1 MSAGSDFSLEVGV
14 RVKDDASPAFQ
25 RIGRSAVESGRA
37 VQSAGSSFGRF
48 GDQASQGMRRSS
60 QAIDG
65 ASRSWR
71 TQMQRAGIEAG
82 TAGGEGISRGVSSS
96 ARASSAGVQSAA
108 RTWRTEVSQ
117 AGESAGAAGGAGIAR
132 GVGGGAASAVASVQ
146 SASQQWDAAAAAGGG
161 AAGETGGSALAERF
175 KEKLDGLGEG
185 LSEKLGKLGA
195 VVAGASVGDWLLDA
209 IGKASD
215 LNETVSKSQAIFE
228 GQANS
233 VRQWS
238 QGAAQSM
245 GLSSQAALDAATSFG
260 DMFRQLGDSGP
271 AAAQTSQ
278 QVVQLA
284 ADLGSFN
291 NLETGDVIDR
301 LSASFRGEFD
311 SLQAIIPNINAA
323 RVEQE
328 AMAETGKDSASAL
341 TQQEKAHATLAIVL
355 KDSSRAQGD
364 FAKTASGA
372 ANTAKR
378 NAAAMDDLKAKV
390 GSGLL
395 SAYQAL
401 QGAMSGVIAGASALA
416 DVIGKIAGAFSSLPG
431 PVQMMI
437 GTFAAMRLAQVLLGN
452 QITATGARLAALG
465 GAFRT
470 FSAQQTAASVASANL
485 ASNMTRSAS
494 GVGAMVRVAG
504 GGAVQM
510 GRFGTSIQQIGQHV
524 PAIDRAQGAFVNAA
538 AGADRF
544 GRSAGVAA
552 AGGSLLKSAGSGLL
566 GVMGGP
572 LGLAFAGASIA
583 AGVWAKHQQDSAQK
597 VAEHKQAVAQLTG
610 TLDQSTGAFT
620 AATRAQAAKDL
631 SDKGLLE
638 SSKRYGLALSDVTD
652 AYLGQPG
659 AIEKVNAALDS
670 QNERYKS
677 ANSYYNE
684 HGRLVEVNDKKNR
697 SFKESLNEVAGS
709 GKDAQ
714 RALQLQNEAMK
725 QTSSAATPAKTAVQQ
740 LAEAQ
745 KKSEGASKAMVDALQ
760 KVNNA
765 FLELRGG
772 ERGYEAAI
780 DDATKALKENG
791 LTLDIHTEKGRANGE
806 ALDKVAASAQT
817 MMSDMAKNGASAGQ
831 VASQYASSRAEL
843 VKMAESFG
851 MTAAEAGKY
860 ADKALQ
866 IPKEVKTKVDLEADA
881 AKKAFA
887 SLKDDAVKLDGSKVV
902 VEAKALNDKNVKAA
916 LEAIP
921 GVQHDK
927 QGNLIVDTKALNAEQ
942 TRLALKGVE
951 NVAVAANG
959 KIVHIPAGTNAP
971 AIKALIEGL
980 GAKSVA
986 VNGTKVQINTSAPLA
1001 NADREK
1007 INKLKGAA
1015 VNANGTMVTIDSK
1028 AITADTLAKINGV
1041 LNAAQS
1047 KTFSITAVFKAEG
1060 DAIARQ
1066 KYGEY
1071 RAKGGRVGGSD
1082 GLRRFA
1088 SGGSLVPWL
1097 PDDGREYG
1105 FQDGTA
1111 GGRIKGPGSATS
1123 DQVLTLTTTGPV
1135 LMGNSEHVITGRE
1148 VDAMGGHDN
1157 LYRMRAY
1164 ARTGKPFPRFA
1175 SGGSVDDDW
1184 TPDMSGIMAYAA
1196 SLKVDPSALTDQRK
1210 KVADQNTALNKAIRD
1225 LRAAQAGVRGK
1236 SGAARVKAEN
1246 AVATAIERQ
1255 AKAQRD
1261 LNDGKAKLSQMS
1273 AGARAD
1279 TTTRFMM
1286 GTTSQNGISQRF
1298 LDNIERIRKRGFPR
1312 LARSLLEQGDSDAQA
1327 IAQTLSG
1334 GALSRL
1340 KSAQAGLD
1348 TSDKLADRKT
1358 RLLDDLK
1365 GISTGEVAD
1374 QARAQANAQLIAMQ
1388 AANQRIAWASGPTTA
1403 RLEARLDVLADA
1415 IRSQPAP
1422 IVQPSPVKVITQLD
1436 SRPIAESTFGHGA
1449 REAQWGSVLPGAEGG
1464 W

>member
-1 MSAGSDFSLEVGV
+1 MRGRVRGLGSD
-14 RVKDDASPAFQ
+14 
-25 RIGRSAVESGRA
+25 IRSELMGPL
-37 VQSAGSSFGRF
+37 
-48 GDQASQGMRRSS
+48 M
-60 QAIDG
+60 
-65 ASRSWR
+65 
-71 TQMQRAGIEAG
+71 
-82 TAGGEGISRGVSSS
+82 
-96 ARASSAGVQSAA
+96 AGVA
-108 RTWRTEVSQ
+108 
-117 AGESAGAAGGAGIAR
+117 GAGI
-132 GVGGGAASAVASVQ
+132 VSFFQGAI
-146 SASQQWDAAAAAGGG
+146 D
-161 AAGETGGSALAERF
+161 
-175 KEKLDGLGEG
+175 
-185 LSEKLGKLGA
+185 
-195 VVAGASVGDWLLDA
+195 
-209 IGKASD
+209 KASD
-215 LNETVSKSQAIFE
+215 LNETVSKSKSIFGEQQAAM
-228 GQANS
+228 Q
-233 VRQWS
+233 QWS
-238 QGAAQSM
+238 QGAAQAM
-245 GLSSQAALDAATSFG
+245 GLSSQKALDAATSFG
-260 DMFRQLGDSGP
+260 DMFRQLGDSAP
-271 AAAQTSQ
+271 VAAQTSQ

-291 NLETGDVIDR
+291 NLETGDVIER
-301 LSASFRGEFD
+301 LSAAFRGEYD
-311 SLQAIIPNINAA
+311 SLQAVIPNISAA

-328 AMAETGKDSASAL
+328 AMAESGKTSASAL
-341 TQQEKAHATLAIVL
+341 TQQEKAHATLAIVM
-355 KDSSRAQGD
+355 KDGALAQGD
-364 FAKTASGA
+364 FAKTADGA

-378 NAAAMDDLKAKV
+378 NAAAFEDLQAKV
-390 GSGLL
+390 GQGLL
-395 SAYQAL
+395 SAFQAL
-401 QGAMSGVIAGASALA
+401 QGAMGGLISGASALVDGIA
-416 DVIGKIAGAFSSLPG
+416 KIAHVFSSLPG

-494 GVGAMVRVAG
+494 GMGAMVRVAG

-524 PAIDRAQGAFVNAA
+524 PAIGRAQGAFVNAA

-552 AGGSLLKSAGSGLL
+552 AGGSLLKSAGSGLM

-659 AIEKVNAALDS
+659 AIEKVNASLDS
-670 QNERYKS
+670 QNARYKS

-684 HGRLVEVNDKKNR
+684 HGRLIEVNDKKNR

-740 LAEAQ
+740 LTDAQ
-745 KKSEGASKAMVDALQ
+745 KKSADAADAMKKSLHDLNNTYLQMEGGVDGWEAS
-760 KVNNA
+760 
-765 FLELRGG
+765 
-772 ERGYEAAI
+772 I
-780 DDATKALKENG
+780 DSATSALKENG
-791 LTLDIHTEKGRANGE
+791 RTLDEHTEKGRANRS
-806 ALDKVAASAQT
+806 ALRDMASSAQT
-817 MMSDMAKNGASAGQ
+817 ALTSMADNGSSAGQ
-831 VASQYASSRAEL
+831 VSAKYREMREQIIQSAMAFGRSRGEAEQYASSVL
-843 VKMAESFG
+843 K
-851 MTAAEAGKY
+851 
-860 ADKALQ
+860 L
-866 IPKEVKTKVDLEADA
+866 PKQVKTKVDLEADA

-951 NVAVAANG
+951 NVAVTANNKIIMIPSSAPNAAQ
-959 KIVHIPAGTNAP
+959 T
-971 AIKALIEGL
+971 KAFIESIS
-980 GAKSVA
+980 GAAVRADSKSVTIT
-986 VNGTKVQINTSAPLA
+986 NSAPLSSKTVA
-1001 NADREK
+1001 DLQEIEGVAVSADRK
-1007 INKLKGAA
+1007 SVIVSNSSKGTALTDLQAVLNKATTVDGKHA
-1015 VNANGTMVTIDSK
+1015 TVTITTVKETINRTYNEAARSANSMFGANLFGSARGNVFEGGAVRAFARGGVEDHEPQI
-1028 AITADTLAKINGV
+1028 ARPTPGRVRVWAEPETQGEAYIPFANDGRRGRAK
-1041 LNAAQS
+1041 
-1047 KTFSITAVFKAEG
+1047 SIT
-1060 DAIARQ
+1060 
-1066 KYGEY
+1066 EY
-1071 RAKGGRVGGSD
+1071 VA
-1082 GLRRFA
+1082 RRF
-1088 SGGSLVPWL
+1088 
-1097 PDDGREYG
+1097 
-1105 FQDGTA
+1105 
-1111 GGRIKGPGSATS
+1111 
-1123 DQVLTLTTTGPV
+1123 
-1135 LMGNSEHVITGRE
+1135 
-1148 VDAMGGHDN
+1148 
-1157 LYRMRAY
+1157 
-1164 ARTGKPFPRFA
+1164 
-1175 SGGSVDDDW
+1175 GGSVTWHADGSADDW

-1225 LRAAQAGVRGK
+1225 LKAAQAGVRGK

-1261 LNDGKAKLSQMS
+1261 LNAGRAKLNQMS
-1273 AGARAD
+1273 AGAKAD

-1286 GTTSQNGISQRF
+1286 GTTSQNSISQRF

-1312 LARSLLEQGDSDAQA
+1312 LARSLLEQGDTDAQY

-1334 GALSRL
+1334 GRLDRL
-1340 KSAQAGLD
+1340 KAAQAGLD
-1348 TSDKLADRKT
+1348 TSDKLADRKAK
-1358 RLLDDLK
+1358 LLDDLK
-1365 GISTGEVAD
+1365 GANSSKLTA
-1374 QARAQANAQLIAMQ
+1374 QARAQANAQILAIQASNRMLQ
-1388 AANQRIAWASGPTTA
+1388 ASWGPQQLTPAHVQQIVTETVKALPAPTAHVSVQSPDVYLGSDLVSRQVTGQQQSAANR
-1403 RLEARLDVLADA
+1403 
-1415 IRSQPAP
+1415 
-1422 IVQPSPVKVITQLD
+1422 
-1436 SRPIAESTFGHGA
+1436 
-1449 REAQWGSVLPGAEGG
+1449 GSSMIGVVPR
-1464 W
+1464 

>member
-1 MSAGSDFSLEVGV
+1 MRGRVRGLGSD
-14 RVKDDASPAFQ
+14 
-25 RIGRSAVESGRA
+25 IRSELMGPL
-37 VQSAGSSFGRF
+37 
-48 GDQASQGMRRSS
+48 M
-60 QAIDG
+60 
-65 ASRSWR
+65 
-71 TQMQRAGIEAG
+71 
-82 TAGGEGISRGVSSS
+82 
-96 ARASSAGVQSAA
+96 AGVA
-108 RTWRTEVSQ
+108 
-117 AGESAGAAGGAGIAR
+117 GAGI
-132 GVGGGAASAVASVQ
+132 VSFLQGAI
-146 SASQQWDAAAAAGGG
+146 D
-161 AAGETGGSALAERF
+161 
-175 KEKLDGLGEG
+175 
-185 LSEKLGKLGA
+185 
-195 VVAGASVGDWLLDA
+195 
-209 IGKASD
+209 KASD

-328 AMAETGKDSASAL
+328 ALTATGKKSASAL
-341 TQQEKAHATLAIVL
+341 TQQEKAHATLAIVMR
-355 KDSSRAQGD
+355 DSSRAQGD
-364 FAKTASGA
+364 FEKTAGGA

-401 QGAMSGVIAGASALA
+401 QGAMSGVIVGASALA

-494 GVGAMVRVAG
+494 GMGAMVRVAG

-510 GRFGTSIQQIGQHV
+510 GRFGTSIQQVGQHV
-524 PAIDRAQGAFVNAA
+524 PAIARAQGAFVNAA

-544 GRSAGVAA
+544 GRSAGSAA
-552 AGGSLLKSAGSGLL
+552 AAGSLLKSAGSGLM

-597 VAEHKQAVAQLTG
+597 VAQHKQAVAQLTG

-659 AIEKVNAALDS
+659 AIERVNAALDS

-697 SFKESLNEVAGS
+697 SFKDSLNEVAGS

-951 NVAVAANG
+951 NAAVTADG
-959 KIVHIPAGTNAP
+959 RVVIIPASTPNA
-971 AIKALIEGL
+971 AAVKRLLEG
-980 GAKSVA
+980 V
-986 VNGTKVQINTSAPLA
+986 
-1001 NADREK
+1001 D
-1007 INKLKGAA
+1007 GAA
-1015 VNANGTMVTIDSK
+1015 VSANGRSVSIPVASPNSPATKRLLNQVEGAALSADKKSVTVPTSALGAVTAKGEIDGVIRSANAADGK
-1028 AITADTLAKINGV
+1028 VARVSIITTKTLVNEVINRGSSNAVGVLAKARGGV
-1041 LNAAQS
+1041 MFGDHEAFARGGVREDHEPQIARPTPGRVRVWAEPETQGEAYIPFANDGRRGRA
-1047 KTFSITAVFKAEG
+1047 KSIT
-1060 DAIARQ
+1060 
-1066 KYGEY
+1066 EY
-1071 RAKGGRVGGSD
+1071 VA
-1082 GLRRFA
+1082 RRF
-1088 SGGSLVPWL
+1088 
-1097 PDDGREYG
+1097 
-1105 FQDGTA
+1105 
-1111 GGRIKGPGSATS
+1111 
-1123 DQVLTLTTTGPV
+1123 
-1135 LMGNSEHVITGRE
+1135 
-1148 VDAMGGHDN
+1148 
-1157 LYRMRAY
+1157 
-1164 ARTGKPFPRFA
+1164 
-1175 SGGSVDDDW
+1175 GGSVTWHADGSADDW

-1196 SLKVDPSALTDQRK
+1196 SLKVDPSAVADQRK
-1210 KVADQNTALNKAIRD
+1210 KVADQSTALNKAIRD
-1225 LRAAQAGVRGK
+1225 LKAAQAGVRGK

-1261 LNDGKAKLSQMS
+1261 LNDGKAKLNQMS
-1273 AGARAD
+1273 AGANAD

-1286 GTTSQNGISQRF
+1286 GTTSQNGITQRF
-1298 LDNIERIRKRGFPR
+1298 LDNIERISKRGFPR

-1334 GALSRL
+1334 GALSQL
-1340 KSAQAGLD
+1340 ESAQAGLD
-1348 TSDKLADRKT
+1348 TSDKLADRKAQM
-1358 RLLDDLK
+1358 LDDLK
-1365 GISTGEVAD
+1365 GVTSGGLAESA
-1374 QARAQANAQLIAMQ
+1374 QAQANAQLIAMQ

>member
-1 MSAGSDFSLEVGV
+1 MRGRVRGLGSD
-14 RVKDDASPAFQ
+14 
-25 RIGRSAVESGRA
+25 IRSELMGPL
-37 VQSAGSSFGRF
+37 
-48 GDQASQGMRRSS
+48 M
-60 QAIDG
+60 
-65 ASRSWR
+65 
-71 TQMQRAGIEAG
+71 
-82 TAGGEGISRGVSSS
+82 
-96 ARASSAGVQSAA
+96 AGVA
-108 RTWRTEVSQ
+108 
-117 AGESAGAAGGAGIAR
+117 GAGI
-132 GVGGGAASAVASVQ
+132 VSFLQGAI
-146 SASQQWDAAAAAGGG
+146 D
-161 AAGETGGSALAERF
+161 
-175 KEKLDGLGEG
+175 
-185 LSEKLGKLGA
+185 
-195 VVAGASVGDWLLDA
+195 
-209 IGKASD
+209 KASD
-215 LNETVSKSQAIFE
+215 LNETVSKSKSIFGEQQAAM
-228 GQANS
+228 Q
-233 VRQWS
+233 QWS
-238 QGAAQSM
+238 QGAAQAM
-245 GLSSQAALDAATSFG
+245 GLSSQKALDAATSFG
-260 DMFRQLGDSGP
+260 DMFRQLGDSAP
-271 AAAQTSQ
+271 VAAQTSQ

-301 LSASFRGEFD
+301 LSASFRGEYD

-328 AMAETGKDSASAL
+328 ALTESGKTSASQL
-341 TQQEKAHATLAIVL
+341 TQQEKAHATLAIVM
-355 KDSSRAQGD
+355 KDGARAQGD
-364 FAKTASGA
+364 FAKTADGA

-378 NAAAMDDLKAKV
+378 NAAAFEDLQAKV
-390 GSGLL
+390 GQGLL
-395 SAYQAL
+395 SAFQAL
-401 QGAMSGVIAGASALA
+401 QGAMGGLISGASVLVDGVA
-416 DVIGKIAGAFSSLPG
+416 KIAHVFSELPG
-431 PVQMMI
+431 PIQMAI
-437 GTFAAMRLAQVLLGN
+437 GTFGALRLAQVLLGN

-494 GVGAMVRVAG
+494 GMGAMVRVAG

-510 GRFGTSIQQIGQHV
+510 GRFGTSIQQVGQQV
-524 PAIDRAQGAFVNAA
+524 PAIARAQGAFVNAA

-552 AGGSLLKSAGSGLL
+552 AGGSLLKSAGSGLM

-597 VAEHKQAVAQLTG
+597 VAEHKQAVAQLSG

-631 SDKGLLE
+631 SDKGMLE
-638 SSKRYGLALSDVTD
+638 TAKQYGVSLSDVTD
-652 AYLGQPG
+652 IYLGNEGVLKRVTASLDEQQKQYG
-659 AIEKVNAALDS
+659 INNTTIRAGGDEVAKTDHKLNDFEKSL
-670 QNERYKS
+670 KS
-677 ANSYYNE
+677 
-684 HGRLVEVNDKKNR
+684 
-697 SFKESLNEVAGS
+697 VAGS

-740 LAEAQ
+740 LADAQ

-791 LTLDIHTEKGRANGE
+791 RTLDIHTEKGRANGE

-951 NVAVAANG
+951 NAAVTADG
-959 KIVHIPAGTNAP
+959 KIIMIPSSAPNA
-971 AIKALIEGL
+971 AQTKAFIESIS
-980 GAKSVA
+980 GAAVRADSKSVTIT
-986 VNGTKVQINTSAPLA
+986 NSAPLSSKTVA
-1001 NADREK
+1001 DLQKIEGVAVSADRK
-1007 INKLKGAA
+1007 SVIVSNSSKGTALTDLQAVLNKATTVDGKHA
-1015 VNANGTMVTIDSK
+1015 TVTITTVKETINRTYNEAARSANSMFGANLFGSARGNVFEGDHVR
-1028 AITADTLAKINGV
+1028 AFARGGVEDHEPQIARPTPGRVRVWAEPETQGEAYIPFANDGRRGRAK
-1041 LNAAQS
+1041 
-1047 KTFSITAVFKAEG
+1047 SIT
-1060 DAIARQ
+1060 
-1066 KYGEY
+1066 EY
-1071 RAKGGRVGGSD
+1071 VA
-1082 GLRRFA
+1082 RRF
-1088 SGGSLVPWL
+1088 
-1097 PDDGREYG
+1097 
-1105 FQDGTA
+1105 
-1111 GGRIKGPGSATS
+1111 
-1123 DQVLTLTTTGPV
+1123 
-1135 LMGNSEHVITGRE
+1135 
-1148 VDAMGGHDN
+1148 
-1157 LYRMRAY
+1157 
-1164 ARTGKPFPRFA
+1164 
-1175 SGGSVDDDW
+1175 GGSVTWHADGSADDW

-1196 SLKVDPSALTDQRK
+1196 SLKVDPSAVTEQRK
-1210 KVADQNTALNKAIRD
+1210 KVADQKTALDKAIRD

-1273 AGARAD
+1273 AGASAD

-1286 GTTSQNGISQRF
+1286 GTTSQNGLSQQF

-1334 GALSRL
+1334 GSLDRL

-1348 TSDKLADRKT
+1348 TSDKLADRKAQM
-1358 RLLDDLK
+1358 LDDLK
-1365 GISTGEVAD
+1365 GVSTAGMAN
-1374 QARAQANAQLIAMQ
+1374 QAQAQANAQLLALRGAQ
-1388 AANQRIAWASGPTTA
+1388 AALAYTTGVREVQA
-1403 RLEARLDVLADA
+1403 PVDYDRLAQAVTRHL
-1415 IRSQPAP
+1415 PAP
-1422 IVQPSPVKVITQLD
+1422 VMGAPVTIQMD
-1436 SRPIAESTFGHGA
+1436 SREVGHGVMPHTM
-1449 REAQWGSVLPGAEGG
+1449 EAASIQASYGSLVPGMR
-1464 W
+1464 

>member
-328 AMAETGKDSASAL
+328 ALTATGKESASAL
-341 TQQEKAHATLAIVL
+341 TQQEKAHATLAIVMR
-355 KDSSRAQGD
+355 DSSRAQGD
-364 FAKTASGA
+364 FEKTAGGA

-401 QGAMSGVIAGASALA
+401 QGAMSGVIVGASALA
-416 DVIGKIAGAFSSLPG
+416 DVIAKIAGAFSSLPG
-431 PVQMMI
+431 PAQMMI

-494 GVGAMVRVAG
+494 GMGAMVRVAG

-510 GRFGTSIQQIGQHV
+510 GRFGTSIQQVGQHV
-524 PAIDRAQGAFVNAA
+524 PAIARAQGAFVNAA

-552 AGGSLLKSAGSGLL
+552 AGGSLLRSAGSGLM

-597 VAEHKQAVAQLTG
+597 VAEHKQAVAQLSG

-659 AIEKVNAALDS
+659 AIERVNAALDS

-697 SFKESLNEVAGS
+697 SFKDSLNEVAGS

-725 QTSSAATPAKTAVQQ
+725 QTSSAAAPAKTAVQQ
-740 LAEAQ
+740 LADAQ

-791 LTLDIHTEKGRANGE
+791 RTLDIHTEKGRANGE

-851 MTAAEAGKY
+851 MTADEASKY
-860 ADKALQ
+860 AGKALQ
-866 IPKEVKTKVDLEADA
+866 IPREVSTKVDLEADA

-942 TRLALKGVE
+942 TRAALKGVE
-951 NVAVAANG
+951 NAAVTADG
-959 KIVHIPAGTNAP
+959 KIVIIPSSAPNAAAVKAILEQVSGAAYNADTKSVSIPAESKNAP
-971 AIKALIEGL
+971 WVKKLLDQVGTAAYNADTKSVSIPAEALTAQALTDLQNLYNSAHDKTVTITTITKEVITRTDLRSSMPGVAKARGGVMFGDHEAFARGGVREDHEPQIARPTPGRVRVWAEPETQGEAYIPFAND
-980 GAKSVA
+980 GRRGRAKSITEYVA
-986 VNGTKVQINTSAPLA
+986 
-1001 NADREK
+1001 
-1007 INKLKGAA
+1007 
-1015 VNANGTMVTIDSK
+1015 
-1028 AITADTLAKINGV
+1028 
-1041 LNAAQS
+1041 
-1047 KTFSITAVFKAEG
+1047 
-1060 DAIARQ
+1060 
-1066 KYGEY
+1066 
-1071 RAKGGRVGGSD
+1071 
-1082 GLRRFA
+1082 RRF
-1088 SGGSLVPWL
+1088 
-1097 PDDGREYG
+1097 
-1105 FQDGTA
+1105 
-1111 GGRIKGPGSATS
+1111 
-1123 DQVLTLTTTGPV
+1123 
-1135 LMGNSEHVITGRE
+1135 
-1148 VDAMGGHDN
+1148 
-1157 LYRMRAY
+1157 
-1164 ARTGKPFPRFA
+1164 
-1175 SGGSVDDDW
+1175 GGSVTWHADGSADDW

-1196 SLKVDPSALTDQRK
+1196 SLKVDPSAVTEQRK
-1210 KVADQNTALNKAIRD
+1210 KVADQKTALDKAIRD

-1273 AGARAD
+1273 AGASAD

-1286 GTTSQNGISQRF
+1286 GTTSQNGLSQRF

-1358 RLLDDLK
+1358 QMLDDLK

-1422 IVQPSPVKVITQLD
+1422 IVQASPVKVITQLD

-1449 REAQWGSVLPGAEGG
+1449 RESQWGSVLPGAEGG

>member
-14 RVKDDASPAFQ
+14 RVKDDASPALQ
-25 RIGRSAVESGRA
+25 QIGRTASSTGRQVESSMRG
-37 VQSAGSSFGRF
+37 
-48 GDQASQGMRRSS
+48 ASQQLGSLGQS
-60 QAIDG
+60 
-65 ASRSWR
+65 ASRS
-71 TQMQRAGIEAG
+71 T
-82 TAGGEGISRGVSSS
+82 
-96 ARASSAGVQSAA
+96 AGVQSAA
-108 RTWRTEVSQ
+108 RQWESSARRG
-117 AGESAGAAGGAGIAR
+117 GESAGRAAGDGLSRGVTSGARQAGDRAGGEFATGMRGRVRGLGSDIRSELMGPLMAGVAGAGI
-132 GVGGGAASAVASVQ
+132 VSFLQGAI
-146 SASQQWDAAAAAGGG
+146 D
-161 AAGETGGSALAERF
+161 
-175 KEKLDGLGEG
+175 
-185 LSEKLGKLGA
+185 
-195 VVAGASVGDWLLDA
+195 
-209 IGKASD
+209 KASD
-215 LNETVSKSQAIFE
+215 LNETVSKSKSIFGEQQAAM
-228 GQANS
+228 Q
-233 VRQWS
+233 QWS

-328 AMAETGKDSASAL
+328 ALTATGKDSASAL
-341 TQQEKAHATLAIVL
+341 TQQEKAHATLAIVMR
-355 KDSSRAQGD
+355 DSSRAQGD
-364 FAKTASGA
+364 FAKTADGA

-378 NAAAMDDLKAKV
+378 NAAAFEDLQAKV
-390 GSGLL
+390 GQGLL
-395 SAYQAL
+395 SAFQAL
-401 QGAMSGVIAGASALA
+401 QGAMGGLISGASVLVDGIA
-416 DVIGKIAGAFSSLPG
+416 KIAHVFSELPG
-431 PVQMMI
+431 PIQMAI
-437 GTFAAMRLAQVLLGN
+437 GTFGALRLAQALLGN

-494 GVGAMVRVAG
+494 GMGAMVRVAG

-510 GRFGTSIQQIGQHV
+510 GRFGTSIQQVGQQV
-524 PAIDRAQGAFVNAA
+524 PAIARAQGAFVNAA

-552 AGGSLLKSAGSGLL
+552 AGGSLLKSAGSGLM

-597 VAEHKQAVAQLTG
+597 VAEHKQAVSQLVG

-620 AATRAQAAKDL
+620 AATRAQVAKDL
-631 SDKGLLE
+631 SDKGMLE
-638 SSKRYGLALSDVTD
+638 TAKQYGVSLSDVTD
-652 AYLGQPG
+652 IYLGNEG
-659 AIEKVNAALDS
+659 ALKRVTASLDEQQKQYGINNTTIRAGGDEVAKTDHKLNDFEKSL
-670 QNERYKS
+670 KS
-677 ANSYYNE
+677 
-684 HGRLVEVNDKKNR
+684 
-697 SFKESLNEVAGS
+697 VAGS
-709 GKDAQ
+709 GKAAQ

-951 NVAVAANG
+951 NAAVTADG
-959 KIVHIPAGTNAP
+959 RVVIIPASTPNA
-971 AIKALIEGL
+971 AAVKRLLEG
-980 GAKSVA
+980 V
-986 VNGTKVQINTSAPLA
+986 
-1001 NADREK
+1001 D
-1007 INKLKGAA
+1007 GAA
-1015 VNANGTMVTIDSK
+1015 VSANGRSVSIPVASPNSPATKRLLNQVEGAALSADKKSVTVPTSALGAVTAKGEIDGVIRSANAADGK
-1028 AITADTLAKINGV
+1028 VARVSIITTKTLVNEVINRGSSNAVGVLAKARGGV
-1041 LNAAQS
+1041 MFGDHEAFARGGVREDHEPQIARPTPGRVRVWAEPETQGEAYIPFANDGRRGRA
-1047 KTFSITAVFKAEG
+1047 KSIT
-1060 DAIARQ
+1060 
-1066 KYGEY
+1066 EY
-1071 RAKGGRVGGSD
+1071 VA
-1082 GLRRFA
+1082 RRF
-1088 SGGSLVPWL
+1088 
-1097 PDDGREYG
+1097 
-1105 FQDGTA
+1105 
-1111 GGRIKGPGSATS
+1111 
-1123 DQVLTLTTTGPV
+1123 
-1135 LMGNSEHVITGRE
+1135 
-1148 VDAMGGHDN
+1148 
-1157 LYRMRAY
+1157 
-1164 ARTGKPFPRFA
+1164 
-1175 SGGSVDDDW
+1175 GGSVTWHADGSADDW

-1210 KVADQNTALNKAIRD
+1210 KVADQNTALDKAIRD

-1261 LNDGKAKLSQMS
+1261 LNDGKAKLNQMS
-1273 AGARAD
+1273 AGANAD

-1286 GTTSQNGISQRF
+1286 GTTAQNGISQRF

-1312 LARSLLEQGDSDAQA
+1312 LARSLLEQGDADAQY

-1340 KSAQAGLD
+1340 ESAQAGLD
-1348 TSDKLADRKT
+1348 TSDKLADRKAQM
-1358 RLLDDLK
+1358 LDDLK
-1365 GISTGEVAD
+1365 GANSSKLTA
-1374 QARAQANAQLIAMQ
+1374 QAQAQANAQLLALQASNRMMQ
-1388 AANQRIAWASGPTTA
+1388 ASWSPQQLTA
-1403 RLEARLDVLADA
+1403 THVQQIVTATLK
-1415 IRSQPAP
+1415 SMPAP
-1422 IVQPSPVKVITQLD
+1422 TAHVSVQSPDVYLGSDLV
-1436 SRPIAESTFGHGA
+1436 SRQVTGQQQSAA
-1449 REAQWGSVLPGAEGG
+1449 NRGSSMIGVVPR
-1464 W
+1464 

>member
-1 MSAGSDFSLEVGV
+1 M
-14 RVKDDASPAFQ
+14 
-25 RIGRSAVESGRA
+25 
-37 VQSAGSSFGRF
+37 
-48 GDQASQGMRRSS
+48 
-60 QAIDG
+60 
-65 ASRSWR
+65 
-71 TQMQRAGIEAG
+71 
-82 TAGGEGISRGVSSS
+82 
-96 ARASSAGVQSAA
+96 
-108 RTWRTEVSQ
+108 
-117 AGESAGAAGGAGIAR
+117 
-132 GVGGGAASAVASVQ
+132 
-146 SASQQWDAAAAAGGG
+146 
-161 AAGETGGSALAERF
+161 
-175 KEKLDGLGEG
+175 
-185 LSEKLGKLGA
+185 
-195 VVAGASVGDWLLDA
+195 
-209 IGKASD
+209 
-215 LNETVSKSQAIFE
+215 
-228 GQANS
+228 
-233 VRQWS
+233 
-238 QGAAQSM
+238 
-245 GLSSQAALDAATSFG
+245 
-260 DMFRQLGDSGP
+260 
-271 AAAQTSQ
+271 
-278 QVVQLA
+278 QLA

-328 AMAETGKDSASAL
+328 ALTATGKDSASAL
-341 TQQEKAHATLAIVL
+341 TQQEKAHATLAIVMR
-355 KDSSRAQGD
+355 DSSRAQGD
-364 FAKTASGA
+364 FAKTSSGA

-494 GVGAMVRVAG
+494 GMGAMVRVAG

-510 GRFGTSIQQIGQHV
+510 GRFGTSIQQVGQHV
-524 PAIDRAQGAFVNAA
+524 PAIARAQGAFVNAA

-552 AGGSLLKSAGSGLL
+552 AGGSLLRSAGSGLM

-597 VAEHKQAVAQLTG
+597 VAEHKQAVAQLSG

-659 AIEKVNAALDS
+659 AIERVNAALDS

-697 SFKESLNEVAGS
+697 SFKDSLNEVAGS

-725 QTSSAATPAKTAVQQ
+725 QTSSAAAPAKTAVQQ
-740 LAEAQ
+740 LAAAQ
-745 KKSEGASKAMVDALQ
+745 KKSA
-760 KVNNA
+760 
-765 FLELRGG
+765 
-772 ERGYEAAI
+772 
-780 DDATKALKENG
+780 DATDAMKKSLHDLNNTYLQMEGGIDGWEASIDSATSALKENG
-791 LTLDIHTEKGRANGE
+791 RTLDEHTEKGRANRSALRDMASSAQSALTSMADNGSSAGE
-806 ALDKVAASAQT
+806 VAAKYGEMREQIIQSA
-817 MMSDMAKNGASAGQ
+817 MAFGRSRGAAE
-831 VASQYASSRAEL
+831 QYASSVL
-843 VKMAESFG
+843 K
-851 MTAAEAGKY
+851 
-860 ADKALQ
+860 L
-866 IPKEVKTKVDLEADA
+866 PKQVKTKVDLEADA
-881 AKKAFA
+881 ASKAFA

-942 TRLALKGVE
+942 TRAALKGVE
-951 NVAVAANG
+951 NAAVTADNKIIMIPSSAPNAAQ
-959 KIVHIPAGTNAP
+959 T
-971 AIKALIEGL
+971 KAFIESIS
-980 GAKSVA
+980 GAAVRADSKSVTIT
-986 VNGTKVQINTSAPLA
+986 NSAPLSSKTVA
-1001 NADREK
+1001 DLQKIEGVAVSADRK
-1007 INKLKGAA
+1007 SVIISNSSKGTALTDLQAVLNKATTVDGKHA
-1015 VNANGTMVTIDSK
+1015 TVTITTIKETINRTYNEAARSANSMFGANLFGPVKK
-1028 AITADTLAKINGV
+1028 ARGGVMFGDHEAFARGGVRENHEPQIARPTPGRVRVWAEPETQGEAYIPFANDGRRGRAK
-1041 LNAAQS
+1041 
-1047 KTFSITAVFKAEG
+1047 SIT
-1060 DAIARQ
+1060 
-1066 KYGEY
+1066 EY
-1071 RAKGGRVGGSD
+1071 VA
-1082 GLRRFA
+1082 RRF
-1088 SGGSLVPWL
+1088 
-1097 PDDGREYG
+1097 
-1105 FQDGTA
+1105 
-1111 GGRIKGPGSATS
+1111 
-1123 DQVLTLTTTGPV
+1123 
-1135 LMGNSEHVITGRE
+1135 
-1148 VDAMGGHDN
+1148 
-1157 LYRMRAY
+1157 
-1164 ARTGKPFPRFA
+1164 
-1175 SGGSVDDDW
+1175 GGSVTWHADGSADDW

-1196 SLKVDPSALTDQRK
+1196 SLKVDPSAVTEQRK
-1210 KVADQNTALNKAIRD
+1210 KVADQKTALDKAIRD

-1255 AKAQRD
+1255 AKATQNLSAARS
-1261 LNDGKAKLSQMS
+1261 KL
-1273 AGARAD
+1273 AGMEARSGQGAG
-1279 TTTRFMM
+1279 RQFI
-1286 GTTSQNGISQRF
+1286 SGISASNWTNKRF
-1298 LDNIERIRKRGFPR
+1298 LDDIERIKKRGFPMV
-1312 LARSLLEQGDSDAQA
+1312 ARSLLEDGSDSAVKAAHSFAVGERSELVVADRGLKFSDAQA
-1327 IAQTLSG
+1327 
-1334 GALSRL
+1334 
-1340 KSAQAGLD
+1340 
-1348 TSDKLADRKT
+1348 DRRKKM
-1358 RLLDDLK
+1358 LDDLK

-1415 IRSQPAP
+1415 IRSQPAR
-1422 IVQPSPVKVITQLD
+1422 IVQASPVKVITQLD

-1449 REAQWGSVLPGAEGG
+1449 RESQWGSVLPGIDGG

>member
-1 MSAGSDFSLEVGV
+1 MVAGSDFSLQVGV
-14 RVKDDASPAFQ
+14 RVKDDATPALQ
-25 RIGRSAVESGRA
+25 QIGRTASSTGRQVESSMRG
-37 VQSAGSSFGRF
+37 
-48 GDQASQGMRRSS
+48 ASQQLGSLGQS
-60 QAIDG
+60 
-65 ASRSWR
+65 ASRS
-71 TQMQRAGIEAG
+71 T
-82 TAGGEGISRGVSSS
+82 
-96 ARASSAGVQSAA
+96 AGVQSAA
-108 RTWRTEVSQ
+108 RQWESSARRG
-117 AGESAGAAGGAGIAR
+117 GESAGRAAGDGLSRGVTSGARQAGDRAGGELATGMRGRVRGLGSDIRSELMGPLMAGVAGAGI
-132 GVGGGAASAVASVQ
+132 VSFLQGAI
-146 SASQQWDAAAAAGGG
+146 D
-161 AAGETGGSALAERF
+161 
-175 KEKLDGLGEG
+175 
-185 LSEKLGKLGA
+185 
-195 VVAGASVGDWLLDA
+195 
-209 IGKASD
+209 KASD
-215 LNETVSKSQAIFE
+215 LNETVSKSKSIFGEQQAAM
-228 GQANS
+228 Q
-233 VRQWS
+233 QWS
-238 QGAAQSM
+238 QGAAQAM
-245 GLSSQAALDAATSFG
+245 GLSSQKALDAATSFG
-260 DMFRQLGDSGP
+260 DMFRQLGDSAP
-271 AAAQTSQ
+271 VAASTSQ

-284 ADLGSFN
+284 SDLGSFN

-328 AMAETGKDSASAL
+328 ALTATGKDSASAL

-524 PAIDRAQGAFVNAA
+524 PAIGRAQGAFVNAA

-552 AGGSLLKSAGSGLL
+552 AGGSLLKSAGSGLM

-659 AIEKVNAALDS
+659 AIEKVNASLDS
-670 QNERYKS
+670 QNARYKS

-817 MMSDMAKNGASAGQ
+817 MMADMAKNGASAGQ

-881 AKKAFA
+881 AKKAFGA
-887 SLKDDAVKLDGSKVV
+887 LKDDAVKLDGSKVV
-902 VEAKALNDKNVKAA
+902 VEAKALNDKTVKAA

-942 TRLALKGVE
+942 TRAALKGVE
-951 NVAVAANG
+951 NAAVTADG
-959 KIVHIPAGTNAP
+959 KIVMIPSSAPNA
-971 AIKALIEGL
+971 AQTKAFIESIS
-980 GAKSVA
+980 GAAVRADSKSVTIT
-986 VNGTKVQINTSAPLA
+986 NSAPLSSRTVA
-1001 NADREK
+1001 DLQKIEGVAVSADRK
-1007 INKLKGAA
+1007 SVIVSNSSKGTALTDLQAVLNKATTVDGKHA
-1015 VNANGTMVTIDSK
+1015 TVTITTVKETINRTYNEAARSANSMFGANLFGSARGNVFEGDHVR
-1028 AITADTLAKINGV
+1028 AFAHGGVEDHEPQVARPTPGRVRVWAEPETQGEAYIPFANDGRRGRAK
-1041 LNAAQS
+1041 
-1047 KTFSITAVFKAEG
+1047 SIT
-1060 DAIARQ
+1060 
-1066 KYGEY
+1066 EY
-1071 RAKGGRVGGSD
+1071 VA
-1082 GLRRFA
+1082 RRF
-1088 SGGSLVPWL
+1088 
-1097 PDDGREYG
+1097 
-1105 FQDGTA
+1105 
-1111 GGRIKGPGSATS
+1111 
-1123 DQVLTLTTTGPV
+1123 
-1135 LMGNSEHVITGRE
+1135 
-1148 VDAMGGHDN
+1148 
-1157 LYRMRAY
+1157 
-1164 ARTGKPFPRFA
+1164 
-1175 SGGSVDDDW
+1175 GGSVTWHADGSADDW
-1184 TPDMSGIMAYAA
+1184 TPDMSGIMQVVSAGR
-1196 SLKVDPSALTDQRK
+1196 VDPSKVEDARK
-1210 KVADQNTALNKAIRD
+1210 KWLESNKKFVDAVQK
-1225 LRAAQAGVRGK
+1225 LYRAQTAQAGK
-1236 SGAARVKAEN
+1236 TGAALVKAAEQTRK
-1246 AVATAIERQ
+1246 AKEAW
-1255 AKAQRD
+1255 AKADDVRWENKRQYD
-1261 LNDGKAKLSQMS
+1261 SLASAAKL
-1273 AGARAD
+1273 D
-1279 TTTRFMM
+1279 TTGRFMQAT
-1286 GTTSQNGISQRF
+1286 GQQNGLSQRF

-1312 LARSLLEQGDSDAQA
+1312 LARSLLEQGDSDAQY

-1334 GALSRL
+1334 GKLDRL

-1348 TSDKLADRKT
+1348 TSDKLADRKAK
-1358 RLLDDLK
+1358 LLDDLK
-1365 GISTGEVAD
+1365 GANSSKLTA
-1374 QARAQANAQLIAMQ
+1374 QARAQANAQILAIQASNRMMQ
-1388 AANQRIAWASGPTTA
+1388 ASWSPQQLTPAHVQQIVTA
-1403 RLEARLDVLADA
+1403 TVKAL
-1415 IRSQPAP
+1415 PAP
-1422 IVQPSPVKVITQLD
+1422 TAHVSVQSPDVYLGSDLV
-1436 SRPIAESTFGHGA
+1436 SRQVTGQQQSAA
-1449 REAQWGSVLPGAEGG
+1449 NRGSSMIGVVPR
-1464 W
+1464 

>member
-108 RTWRTEVSQ
+108 RTWRTEASR
-117 AGESAGAAGGAGIAR
+117 AGESAGMAGGAGIAR

-271 AAAQTSQ
+271 MAAQTSQ

-301 LSASFRGEFD
+301 LSASFRGEYD

-328 AMAETGKDSASAL
+328 ALTESGKTSASQL
-341 TQQEKAHATLAIVL
+341 TQQEKAHATLAIVM
-355 KDSSRAQGD
+355 KDGALAQGD
-364 FAKTASGA
+364 FAKTADGA

-378 NAAAMDDLKAKV
+378 NAAAFEDLQAKV
-390 GSGLL
+390 GQGLL
-395 SAYQAL
+395 SAFQAL
-401 QGAMSGVIAGASALA
+401 QGVVGATIGAASALA

-494 GVGAMVRVAG
+494 GMGAMVRVAG

-510 GRFGTSIQQIGQHV
+510 GRFGTSIQQVGQHV
-524 PAIDRAQGAFVNAA
+524 PAIARAQGAFVNAA

-552 AGGSLLKSAGSGLL
+552 AGGSLLRSASSGLM

-597 VAEHKQAVAQLTG
+597 VAEHKQAVAQLSG

-670 QNERYKS
+670 QNARYRS

-684 HGRLVEVNDKKNR
+684 HGRLIEVNDKKNR

-725 QTSSAATPAKTAVQQ
+725 QTSSAAAPAKTAVQQ
-740 LAEAQ
+740 LAAAQ

-791 LTLDIHTEKGRANGE
+791 RTLDIHTEKGRANGE

-851 MTAAEAGKY
+851 MTADEASKY
-860 ADKALQ
+860 AGKALQ
-866 IPKEVKTKVDLEADA
+866 IPREVSTKVDLEADA

-942 TRLALKGVE
+942 TRAALKGVE
-951 NVAVAANG
+951 NAAVTADNKIIMIPSSAPNAAQ
-959 KIVHIPAGTNAP
+959 T
-971 AIKALIEGL
+971 KAFIESISGAAVTAD
-980 GAKSVA
+980 AKSVTIT
-986 VNGTKVQINTSAPLA
+986 NSAPLSSKTVA
-1001 NADREK
+1001 DLQKIEGVAVSADRK
-1007 INKLKGAA
+1007 SVIVSNSSKGTALTDLQAVLNKATTVDGKHA
-1015 VNANGTMVTIDSK
+1015 TVTITTIKETINRTYNEAARSANSMFGANLFGSARGNVFEGDHVR
-1028 AITADTLAKINGV
+1028 AFARGGVREDHEPQIARPTPGRVRVWAEPETQGEAYIPFANDGRRGRAK
-1041 LNAAQS
+1041 
-1047 KTFSITAVFKAEG
+1047 SIT
-1060 DAIARQ
+1060 
-1066 KYGEY
+1066 EY
-1071 RAKGGRVGGSD
+1071 VA
-1082 GLRRFA
+1082 RRF
-1088 SGGSLVPWL
+1088 
-1097 PDDGREYG
+1097 
-1105 FQDGTA
+1105 
-1111 GGRIKGPGSATS
+1111 
-1123 DQVLTLTTTGPV
+1123 
-1135 LMGNSEHVITGRE
+1135 
-1148 VDAMGGHDN
+1148 
-1157 LYRMRAY
+1157 
-1164 ARTGKPFPRFA
+1164 
-1175 SGGSVDDDW
+1175 GGSVTWHADGSADDW

-1196 SLKVDPSALTDQRK
+1196 SLKVDPSAVADQRK
-1210 KVADQNTALNKAIRD
+1210 KVADQSTALNKAIRD

-1261 LNDGKAKLSQMS
+1261 LNDGRAKLSQMS
-1273 AGARAD
+1273 VGASAD

-1334 GALSRL
+1334 GTLTQL

-1358 RLLDDLK
+1358 QMLDDLK
-1365 GISTGEVAD
+1365 GVTSGGLAESA
-1374 QARAQANAQLIAMQ
+1374 QAQANAQLIAMQ

-1422 IVQPSPVKVITQLD
+1422 IVQASPVKVITQLD

>member
-14 RVKDDASPAFQ
+14 RVKDDATPALQ
-25 RIGRSAVESGRA
+25 QIGRTASSTGRQVESSMRG
-37 VQSAGSSFGRF
+37 
-48 GDQASQGMRRSS
+48 ASQQLGSLGQS
-60 QAIDG
+60 
-65 ASRSWR
+65 ASRS
-71 TQMQRAGIEAG
+71 T
-82 TAGGEGISRGVSSS
+82 
-96 ARASSAGVQSAA
+96 AGVQSAA
-108 RTWRTEVSQ
+108 RQWESSARRG
-117 AGESAGAAGGAGIAR
+117 GESAGRAAGDGLSRGVTSGARQAGDRAGGELATGMRGSVRGLGSDIRSELMGPLMAGVAGAGI
-132 GVGGGAASAVASVQ
+132 VSFLQGAI
-146 SASQQWDAAAAAGGG
+146 D
-161 AAGETGGSALAERF
+161 
-175 KEKLDGLGEG
+175 
-185 LSEKLGKLGA
+185 
-195 VVAGASVGDWLLDA
+195 
-209 IGKASD
+209 KASD

-271 AAAQTSQ
+271 VAASTSQ

-291 NLETGDVIDR
+291 NLETGDVIER
-301 LSASFRGEFD
+301 LSAAFRGEYD
-311 SLQAIIPNINAA
+311 SLQAVIPNISAA

-328 AMAETGKDSASAL
+328 AMAESGKTSASAL
-341 TQQEKAHATLAIVL
+341 TQQEKAHATLAIVM
-355 KDSSRAQGD
+355 KDGARAQGD
-364 FAKTASGA
+364 FAKTADGA

-378 NAAAMDDLKAKV
+378 NAAAFEDLKAKV
-390 GSGLL
+390 GQGLL
-395 SAYQAL
+395 SAFQAL
-401 QGAMSGVIAGASALA
+401 QGAMGGLISGASVLVDGIA
-416 DVIGKIAGAFSSLPG
+416 KIAHVFSSLPG

-494 GVGAMVRVAG
+494 GMGAMVRVAG

-510 GRFGTSIQQIGQHV
+510 GRFGTSIQQVGQHV
-524 PAIDRAQGAFVNAA
+524 PAIARAQGAFVTAA

-552 AGGSLLKSAGSGLL
+552 AGTSLLRSAGSGLM

-597 VAEHKQAVAQLTG
+597 VAEHKQAVAQLSG

-659 AIEKVNAALDS
+659 AIERVNAALDS

-697 SFKESLNEVAGS
+697 SFKDSLNEVAGS

-927 QGNLIVDTKALNAEQ
+927 QGNLIIDTKALNAEQ
-942 TRLALKGVE
+942 TRAALKGIE
-951 NVAVAANG
+951 NAAVTADG
-959 KIVHIPAGTNAP
+959 KIVMIPSSAPNA
-971 AIKALIEGL
+971 AQTKAFIESIS
-980 GAKSVA
+980 GAAVRADSKSVTIT
-986 VNGTKVQINTSAPLA
+986 NSAPLSSRTVA
-1001 NADREK
+1001 DLQKIEGVAVSADRK
-1007 INKLKGAA
+1007 SVIVSNSSKGTALTDLQAVLNKATTVDGKHA
-1015 VNANGTMVTIDSK
+1015 TVTITTVKETINRTYNEAARSANSMFGANLFGSARGNVFEGDHVR
-1028 AITADTLAKINGV
+1028 AFARGGVEDHEPQIARPTPGRVRVWAEPETQGEAYIPFANDGRRGRAK
-1041 LNAAQS
+1041 
-1047 KTFSITAVFKAEG
+1047 SIT
-1060 DAIARQ
+1060 
-1066 KYGEY
+1066 EY
-1071 RAKGGRVGGSD
+1071 VA
-1082 GLRRFA
+1082 RRF
-1088 SGGSLVPWL
+1088 
-1097 PDDGREYG
+1097 
-1105 FQDGTA
+1105 
-1111 GGRIKGPGSATS
+1111 
-1123 DQVLTLTTTGPV
+1123 
-1135 LMGNSEHVITGRE
+1135 
-1148 VDAMGGHDN
+1148 
-1157 LYRMRAY
+1157 
-1164 ARTGKPFPRFA
+1164 
-1175 SGGSVDDDW
+1175 GGSVTWHADGSADDW

-1196 SLKVDPSALTDQRK
+1196 SLKVDPSAVTEQRK
-1210 KVADQNTALNKAIRD
+1210 KVADQSTALNKAIRD
-1225 LRAAQAGVRGK
+1225 LKAAQAGVRGK
-1236 SGAARVKAEN
+1236 SGAARVEAEN

-1273 AGARAD
+1273 AGAKAD

-1286 GTTSQNGISQRF
+1286 GTTSQNGITQRF
-1298 LDNIERIRKRGFPR
+1298 LDNIERISKRGFPR

-1334 GALSRL
+1334 GELDRL

-1348 TSDKLADRKT
+1348 TSDKLADRKAQM
-1358 RLLDDLK
+1358 LDDLK
-1365 GISTGEVAD
+1365 GVTSGGLAESA
-1374 QARAQANAQLIAMQ
+1374 QAQANAQLIAMQ

-1422 IVQPSPVKVITQLD
+1422 IVQASPVKVITQLD

-1449 REAQWGSVLPGAEGG
+1449 RESQWGSVLPGAEGG

>member
-96 ARASSAGVQSAA
+96 ARASSTGVQSAA

-328 AMAETGKDSASAL
+328 ALTATGKKSASAL
-341 TQQEKAHATLAIVL
+341 TQQEKAHATLAIVMR
-355 KDSSRAQGD
+355 DSSRAQGD
-364 FAKTASGA
+364 FEKTAGGA

-401 QGAMSGVIAGASALA
+401 QGAMSGVIVGASALA

-494 GVGAMVRVAG
+494 GMGAMVRVAG

-510 GRFGTSIQQIGQHV
+510 GRFGTSIQQVGQHV
-524 PAIDRAQGAFVNAA
+524 PAIARAQGAFVNAA

-552 AGGSLLKSAGSGLL
+552 AGGSLLRSAGSGLM

-697 SFKESLNEVAGS
+697 SFKDSLNEVAGS

-740 LAEAQ
+740 LADAQ
-745 KKSEGASKAMVDALQ
+745 KKSAGAVDAMKKSLHDLNNTYLQ
-760 KVNNA
+760 M
-765 FLELRGG
+765 EGG
-772 ERGYEAAI
+772 VDGWEASI
-780 DDATKALKENG
+780 DSATSALKENG
-791 LTLDIHTEKGRANGE
+791 RTLDEHTEKGRANRS
-806 ALDKVAASAQT
+806 ALRDMASSAQT
-817 MMSDMAKNGASAGQ
+817 ALTSMADNGSSAGQ
-831 VASQYASSRAEL
+831 VSAKYREMREQIIQSAMAFGRSRGEAEQYVSSVL
-843 VKMAESFG
+843 K
-851 MTAAEAGKY
+851 
-860 ADKALQ
+860 L
-866 IPKEVKTKVDLEADA
+866 PKQVKTKVDLEADA
-881 AKKAFA
+881 AEKAFA

-942 TRLALKGVE
+942 TRAALKGVE
-951 NVAVAANG
+951 NAAVTADG
-959 KIVHIPAGTNAP
+959 KIIMIPSSAPNA
-971 AIKALIEGL
+971 AQTKAFIESIS
-980 GAKSVA
+980 GAAVRADSKSVTIT
-986 VNGTKVQINTSAPLA
+986 NSAPLSSKTVA
-1001 NADREK
+1001 DLQKIEGVAVSADRK
-1007 INKLKGAA
+1007 SVIVSNSSKGTALTDLQAVLNKATTVDGKHA
-1015 VNANGTMVTIDSK
+1015 TVTITTVKETINRTYNEAARSANSMFGANLFGSARGNVFEGGAVRTFARGGVENHEPQIARPTPGRVRVWAEPETQGEAYIPFANDGRRGR
-1028 AITADTLAKINGV
+1028 AK
-1041 LNAAQS
+1041 
-1047 KTFSITAVFKAEG
+1047 SIT
-1060 DAIARQ
+1060 
-1066 KYGEY
+1066 EY
-1071 RAKGGRVGGSD
+1071 VA
-1082 GLRRFA
+1082 RRF
-1088 SGGSLVPWL
+1088 
-1097 PDDGREYG
+1097 
-1105 FQDGTA
+1105 
-1111 GGRIKGPGSATS
+1111 
-1123 DQVLTLTTTGPV
+1123 
-1135 LMGNSEHVITGRE
+1135 
-1148 VDAMGGHDN
+1148 
-1157 LYRMRAY
+1157 
-1164 ARTGKPFPRFA
+1164 
-1175 SGGSVDDDW
+1175 GGSVTWHADGSADDW

-1196 SLKVDPSALTDQRK
+1196 SLKVDPSAVTEQRK
-1210 KVADQNTALNKAIRD
+1210 KVADQKTALDKAIRD

-1261 LNDGKAKLSQMS
+1261 LNDGKAKLNQMS
-1273 AGARAD
+1273 AGANAD
-1279 TTTRFMM
+1279 TTGRFMQAT
-1286 GTTSQNGISQRF
+1286 GQQNGISQRF

-1340 KSAQAGLD
+1340 RSAQAGLD
-1348 TSDKLADRKT
+1348 TSDKLADRKAQM
-1358 RLLDDLK
+1358 LDDLK
-1365 GISTGEVAD
+1365 GIRTGEVAD

-1422 IVQPSPVKVITQLD
+1422 IVQASPVKVITQLD

-1449 REAQWGSVLPGAEGG
+1449 RESQWGSVLPGAEGG

>member
-96 ARASSAGVQSAA
+96 ARASSTGVQSAA

-328 AMAETGKDSASAL
+328 ALTATGKKSASAL
-341 TQQEKAHATLAIVL
+341 TQQEKAHATLAIVMR
-355 KDSSRAQGD
+355 DSSRAQGD
-364 FAKTASGA
+364 FEKTAGGA

-401 QGAMSGVIAGASALA
+401 QGAMSGVIVGASALA

-494 GVGAMVRVAG
+494 GMGAMVRVAG

-510 GRFGTSIQQIGQHV
+510 GRFGTSIQQVGQHV
-524 PAIDRAQGAFVNAA
+524 PAIARAQGAFVNAA

-552 AGGSLLKSAGSGLL
+552 AGGSLLRSAGSGLM

-697 SFKESLNEVAGS
+697 SFRDSLNEVAGS

-740 LAEAQ
+740 LADAQ
-745 KKSEGASKAMVDALQ
+745 KKSAGAVDAMKKSLHDLNNTYLQ
-760 KVNNA
+760 M
-765 FLELRGG
+765 EGG
-772 ERGYEAAI
+772 VDGWEASI
-780 DDATKALKENG
+780 DSATSALKENG
-791 LTLDIHTEKGRANGE
+791 RTLDEHTEKGRANRS
-806 ALDKVAASAQT
+806 ALRDMASSAQT
-817 MMSDMAKNGASAGQ
+817 ALTSMADNGSSAGQ
-831 VASQYASSRAEL
+831 VSAKYREMREQIIQSAMAFGRSRGEAEQYVSSVL
-843 VKMAESFG
+843 K
-851 MTAAEAGKY
+851 
-860 ADKALQ
+860 L
-866 IPKEVKTKVDLEADA
+866 PKQVKTKVDLEADA
-881 AKKAFA
+881 AEKAFA

-942 TRLALKGVE
+942 TRAALKGVE
-951 NVAVAANG
+951 NAAVTADNKIIMIPSSAPNAAQ
-959 KIVHIPAGTNAP
+959 T
-971 AIKALIEGL
+971 KAFIESIS
-980 GAKSVA
+980 GAAVRADSKSVTIT
-986 VNGTKVQINTSAPLA
+986 NSAPLSSKTVA
-1001 NADREK
+1001 DLQKIEGVAVSADRK
-1007 INKLKGAA
+1007 SVIVSNSSKGTALTDLQAVLNKATTVDGKHA
-1015 VNANGTMVTIDSK
+1015 TVTITTVK
-1028 AITADTLAKINGV
+1028 ETINRTY
-1041 LNAAQS
+1041 NEAARS
-1047 KTFSITAVFKAEG
+1047 ANSMFGANLFGSARGNVFE
-1060 DAIARQ
+1060 
-1066 KYGEY
+1066 
-1071 RAKGGRVGGSD
+1071 GGRVRAFARGGVEAHEPQIARPTPGRVRVWAEPETQGEAYIPFAND
-1082 GLRRFA
+1082 GRRGRAKSITEYVARRF
-1088 SGGSLVPWL
+1088 
-1097 PDDGREYG
+1097 
-1105 FQDGTA
+1105 
-1111 GGRIKGPGSATS
+1111 
-1123 DQVLTLTTTGPV
+1123 
-1135 LMGNSEHVITGRE
+1135 
-1148 VDAMGGHDN
+1148 
-1157 LYRMRAY
+1157 
-1164 ARTGKPFPRFA
+1164 
-1175 SGGSVDDDW
+1175 GGSVTWHADGSADDW

-1196 SLKVDPSALTDQRK
+1196 SLKVDPSAVTEQRK
-1210 KVADQNTALNKAIRD
+1210 KVADQNSALNKAIRD

-1261 LNDGKAKLSQMS
+1261 LNDGRAKLNQMS
-1273 AGARAD
+1273 AGAAAD

-1358 RLLDDLK
+1358 QMLDDLK

-1422 IVQPSPVKVITQLD
+1422 IVQASPVKVITQLD

-1449 REAQWGSVLPGAEGG
+1449 RESQWGSVLPGAEGG